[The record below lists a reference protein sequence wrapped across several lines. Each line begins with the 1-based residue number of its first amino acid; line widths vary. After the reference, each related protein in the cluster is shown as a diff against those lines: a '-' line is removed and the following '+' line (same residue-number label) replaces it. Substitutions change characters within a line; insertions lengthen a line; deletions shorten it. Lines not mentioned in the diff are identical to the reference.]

1 MFLFLTQ
8 QHDKDIIRKK
18 ESEEVDE
25 KRMKSDKDKKVNG
38 FSLYYL
44 KKYISGIFVFEN

>member
-25 KRMKSDKDKKVNG
+25 KRMKSDKDKKVSG
-38 FSLYYL
+38 FSVYYL
-44 KKYISGIFVFEN
+44 MS